1 MALSKIIVWL
11 EWENKNLFRLT
22 EKGIGAA
29 PDITIIESHENAT
42 IEQVWPGVQASCVS
56 YFLKKISDVGT
67 EMKQP

>member
-1 MALSKIIVWL
+1 MALNKIAIWL

-42 IEQVWPGVQASCVS
+42 IEQV
-56 YFLKKISDVGT
+56 
-67 EMKQP
+67 